1 MAIFPSIRPTG
12 RSYSPG
18 QFPTKVYRGL
28 SGATVKRVFGNRSF
42 GHVIDLQFENI
53 SDINTKAIVDHYYGQ
68 YGSYERFTLP
78 NAVFSGMSTAL
89 KDAVQ
94 APVNILWEY
103 AEPPQVESVFNG
115 RSTVTVRLIGELD
128 YSGA

>member
-78 NAVFSGMSTAL
+78 DAVFSGMSTAL

-103 AEPPQVESVFNG
+103 AEPPQVESVFDG

-128 YSGA
+128 YSGV

>member
-1 MAIFPSIRPTG
+1 MAVFPSIRPTA

-42 GHVIDLQFENI
+42 GHAIDLQFENI
-53 SDINTKAIVDHYYGQ
+53 SDANTKAILDHYYGQ
-68 YGSYERFTLP
+68 GGNYTRFTLP
-78 NAVFSGMSTAL
+78 DAVFSGMSTEL
-89 KDAVQ
+89 KGIVQ

-128 YSGA
+128 Y

>member
-78 NAVFSGMSTAL
+78 DAVFSGMSTAL

>member
-1 MAIFPSIRPTG
+1 MAVFPSIRPTG

-18 QFPTKVYRGL
+18 QFPTKIYRGL

-53 SDINTKAIVDHYYGQ
+53 SDANTKAILDHYYGQ
-68 YGSYERFTLP
+68 FGNYARFTLP
-78 NAVFSGMSTAL
+78 DAAFSGTSSAL
-89 KDAVQ
+89 KGVLQ
-94 APVNILWEY
+94 APTNILWEY

-115 RSTVTVRLIGELD
+115 RSTVIVRLVGELD

>member
-1 MAIFPSIRPTG
+1 MAAFPSIRPTG

-18 QFPTKVYRGL
+18 QFPTKTYRGL

-42 GHVIDLQFENI
+42 GHAIDLQFENI
-53 SDINTKAIVDHYYGQ
+53 SDVSTKAILDHYYGQ
-68 YGSYERFTLP
+68 YGSYARFVLP
-78 NAVFSGMSTAL
+78 DEVFSGTSSEL
-89 KDAVQ
+89 KGVLQ
-94 APVNILWEY
+94 APANILWEY
-103 AEPPQVESVFNG
+103 AEPPQVESIFNG